1 MKKIVIAAATLALV
15 YAASPALA
23 SGSGSGSG
31 SGGGGGFSSGFGG
44 ANSAQNQA
52 LREQQRQFRR
62 GRSQVKKHITCKKCD
77 YHKKLNKTNALEV
90 AQKVIDGQYALKTE
104 DRNAV
109 LVYLRDRYKL

>member
-31 SGGGGGFSSGFGG
+31 GGGGGFSSGFGG

-109 LVYLRDRYKL
+109 LIYLRDRYKL